1 MARTALMHSTV
12 TRVTARR
19 GYRKADDQWDD
30 SRIRAPPPPMT
41 IHLRRAYCVVS
52 LVFEHL
58 LPLHSAASSFLSLCQ
73 VGFASFK
80 E

>member
-1 MARTALMHSTV
+1 MARTSLMHSTV
-12 TRVTARR
+12 TRVTARQ

-30 SRIRAPPPPMT
+30 SRIRAPPPML
-41 IHLRRAYCVVS
+41 INLRRAYCVVS
-52 LVFEHL
+52 PVFEHI

-73 VGFASFK
+73 VDFASFK